1 MLPIIT
7 ASDKD
12 DRKQYESAL
21 HNVNK
26 SLKIIGEMAW
36 LPIKLTTYV
45 SRHSW
50 ATIAKSK
57 NIPVSVISDA
67 LGHDS
72 VATTQIYLDSID
84 MSVINR
90 ANRLIAKDL

>member
-7 ASDKD
+7 TSGKD

-26 SLKIIGEMAW
+26 SLRIIGKIAG

-50 ATIAKSK
+50 ATIAKAK

-72 VATTQIYLDSID
+72 IATTQIYLDSID
-84 MSVINR
+84 MSVINW
-90 ANRLIAKDL
+90 ANRLITKDL